1 MRIVTLTQESKQNLL
16 EDLLKR
22 SPNNY
27 GAYEDNVAAIVDNVR
42 KRKN

>member
-27 GAYEDNVAAIVDNVR
+27 GAYEDKVACSRPVSSPT
-42 KRKN
+42 